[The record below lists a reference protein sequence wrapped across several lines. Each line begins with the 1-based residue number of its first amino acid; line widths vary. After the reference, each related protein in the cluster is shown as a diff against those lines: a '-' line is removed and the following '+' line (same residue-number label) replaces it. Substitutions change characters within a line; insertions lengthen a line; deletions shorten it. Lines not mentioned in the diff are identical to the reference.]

1 MGDGMAGMS
10 GMSGMH
16 HGGMGTLEPFSASA
30 ALTWSPDWPF
40 LVGCLVA
47 LALYGAGAVRL
58 WRRGDRWPVGRAVAW
73 VAGVGSI
80 LLVTCSGLNDYGMVL
95 FSAHMM
101 QHMVLSMLSPIL
113 LLLGAPITLALR
125 ALRPAG
131 KGSGRGPRELLVALL
146 HSRYVKVISHPGF
159 TIPLFIAS
167 LYGLYFTPL
176 FDFLMQYRIGHI
188 AMMVHFLAAGMLFFW
203 PIMGVDPGPHRPG
216 FVMRIIE
223 LFMGMPFHAFF
234 GVAVMM
240 ATSSLVTTF
249 NSTMAPAGTNLI
261 DDQKMAGG
269 ITWAFGEIPTAVV
282 LIALTL
288 QWAKSEERQARRQD
302 RAAERDGDAELNAYN
317 AYLTSL
323 EQRGRRVTD
332 AG

>member
-1 MGDGMAGMS
+1 MGDGMAGMH
-10 GMSGMH
+10 H
-16 HGGMGTLEPFSASA
+16 HGGMGTLGPFTPSS

-40 LVGCLVA
+40 LIGCLVA
-47 LALYGAGAVRL
+47 LVLYGAGAVRL
-58 WRRGDRWPVGRAVAW
+58 WRRGDKWAVGRVIAW
-73 VAGVGSI
+73 VLGLGSI
-80 LLVTCSGLNDYGMVL
+80 TLVTCTGLNDYGMVL

-131 KGSGRGPRELLVALL
+131 KGSGRGPRELVVALL
-146 HSRYVKVISHPGF
+146 HSRYVRVISHPGF

-167 LYGLYFTPL
+167 LYALYFTPL
-176 FDFLMQYRIGHI
+176 FDFLMQYKVGHI
-188 AMMVHFLAAGMLFFW
+188 GMMAHFLAVGLLFFW

-240 ATSSLVTTF
+240 ATGQLVTTF
-249 NSTMAPAGTNLI
+249 NAAVAPPGTNLLN
-261 DDQKMAGG
+261 DQKIAGG
-269 ITWAFGEIPTAVV
+269 ITWAFGEIPTAIV

-302 RAAERDGDAELNAYN
+302 RAADRDGDAELAAYN
-317 AYLTSL
+317 EYLASL
-323 EQRGRRVTD
+323 DRRGRKIAD
-332 AG
+332 AS

>member
-1 MGDGMAGMS
+1 MGDGMAGMH
-10 GMSGMH
+10 H
-16 HGGMGTLEPFSASA
+16 HGGDRLGPFTLSG
-30 ALTWSPDWPF
+30 ALDWSPDWPF
-40 LVGCLVA
+40 LVGCL
-47 LALYGAGAVRL
+47 LAFGLYLAGAVRL
-58 WRRGDRWPVGRAVAW
+58 WRRGDKWSIGRLLAW
-73 VAGVGSI
+73 TAGVGTI
-80 LLVTCSGLNDYGMVL
+80 VLVTDTGLNDYGMVL
-95 FSAHMM
+95 FSAHMI

-125 ALRPAG
+125 ALRPAR

-146 HSRYVKVISHPGF
+146 HSRYVRVVSHPAF

-167 LYGLYFTPL
+167 LYALYFSPL
-176 FDFLMQYRIGHI
+176 FDFLMRYQVGHI
-188 AMMVHFLAAGMLFFW
+188 GMMVHFLAVGMLFFW

-240 ATSSLVTTF
+240 ASSQLVTTF
-249 NSTMAPAGTNLI
+249 NAAAAPPGTDLLN
-261 DDQKMAGG
+261 DQKIAGG
-269 ITWAFGEIPTAVV
+269 ITWAFGEIPTAIV

-288 QWAKSEERQARRQD
+288 QWAKSEERQARRRD
-302 RAAERDGDAELNAYN
+302 RAADRDGDAELAAYN
-317 AYLTSL
+317 AYLASL
-323 EQRGRRVTD
+323 DRAGRRAAD